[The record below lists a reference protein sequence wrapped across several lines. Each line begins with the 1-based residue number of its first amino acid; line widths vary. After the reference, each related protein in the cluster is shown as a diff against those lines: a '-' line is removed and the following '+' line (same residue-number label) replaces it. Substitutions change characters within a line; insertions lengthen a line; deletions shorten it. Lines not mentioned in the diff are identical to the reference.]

1 MANLHSNIQ
10 LKKQKKYAVPR
21 AWHGAPGLAWSHTS
35 GWYGGGDHA
44 RPRLITWGLAG
55 PKWGGP
61 AWYTHVGG
69 GSDHAGP
76 LTML

>member
-1 MANLHSNIQ
+1 MVNLRSNIQ
-10 LKKQKKYAVPR
+10 LKKTKKICR
-21 AWHGAPGLAWSHTS
+21 APGLAWCPGPGMVTHV
-35 GWYGGGDHA
+35 WVVWGGGDHA

-69 GSDHAGP
+69 G
-76 LTML
+76 LTMPVP